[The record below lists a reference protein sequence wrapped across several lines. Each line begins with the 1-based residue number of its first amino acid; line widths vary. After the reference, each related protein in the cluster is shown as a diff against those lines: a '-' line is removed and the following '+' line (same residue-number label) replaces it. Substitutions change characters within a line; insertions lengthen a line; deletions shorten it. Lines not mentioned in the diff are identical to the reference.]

1 MPENSTADGIIKAAL
16 DINVYLQNLKSEGLV
31 ETIEDEQG

>member
-1 MPENSTADGIIKAAL
+1 MPENSTAYGIIKAVL
-16 DINVYLQNLKSEGLV
+16 DINVYLQNLKPEGLV